1 MHPFSLKL
9 ETCFY
14 ISIYKSTGSPDGSVG
29 KEPVC
34 SAEKCRCV
42 LFLCQKDPLEEGTAT
57 HSSVLAW
64 SIPRTEE
71 PGGLQSTGGRGWT
84 RLKQLSMHSY
94 KSTPSYDTF
103 FCVKKKTL
111 HFNYSNCI
119 VFILFSF
126 FFSSSAIKSISLNI
140 LEVEF
145 NI

>member
-34 SAEKCRCV
+34 SAETCRCV

-103 FCVKKKTL
+103 FGVKKKPYILITQIAL
-111 HFNYSNCI
+111 F
-119 VFILFSF
+119 LFSLVF
-126 FFSSSAIKSISLNI
+126 FFQVQLLK
-140 LEVEF
+140 VF
-145 NI
+145 H

>member
-29 KEPVC
+29 KETVC

-103 FCVKKKTL
+103 FCVKKKPYILITQIAL
-111 HFNYSNCI
+111 F
-119 VFILFSF
+119 LFSLVF
-126 FFSSSAIKSISLNI
+126 FFQVQLLK
-140 LEVEF
+140 VF
-145 NI
+145 H